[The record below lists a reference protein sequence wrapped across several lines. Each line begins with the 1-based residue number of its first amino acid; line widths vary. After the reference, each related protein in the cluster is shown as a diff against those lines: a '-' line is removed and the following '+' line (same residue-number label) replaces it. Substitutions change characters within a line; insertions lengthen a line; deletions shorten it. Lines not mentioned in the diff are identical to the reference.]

1 MKKLNSVVA
10 NTPVNAGAVKLES
23 VVVAKDLSVHRVS
36 NIRVMSVEESV
47 SSYDKD
53 VARLLPHLR

>member
-1 MKKLNSVVA
+1 MKKLNSVVS
-10 NTPVNAGAVKLES
+10 NTPVNSGAVKLES
-23 VVVAKDLSVHRVS
+23 VIVAKDLSVHRIA
-36 NIRVMSVEESV
+36 NTRVMSIEESV